1 MGVLKNRNAI
11 AVSEAILESA
21 EYQIRDEWT
30 IKKSMGPKRIE
41 TLVRRSEIT
50 IETMTV
56 TRIRR
61 VATNSVNV
69 DFSTEAISELVPET
83 NEPPIRLNTKGTTYE
98 K

>member
-1 MGVLKNRNAI
+1 
-11 AVSEAILESA
+11 
-21 EYQIRDEWT
+21 
-30 IKKSMGPKRIE
+30 MGPKRIE

-61 VATNSVNV
+61 VAANSVNV
-69 DFSTEAISELVPET
+69 DFSTEAISELVPKT